1 MSKLGL
7 IIDTA
12 CDVPKEAY
20 QKLNMAMLPLWVH
33 FSDKSYRDLI
43 DIEKDE
49 FYDLL
54 DKELPRTSIPSP
66 TEVKEAIDKE
76 FASGADE
83 VLIITVSSGLSGV
96 NNLSN
101 LAANDYGGKV
111 KVFDTKNV
119 AIGAGFYGYRAA
131 SLRDEGH
138 SADEIIKIMTDDR
151 DNMRSKTYF
160 AIPELDH
167 LIKGG
172 RIGKVQGAIG
182 QILNIKPIITC
193 NMDGI
198 YYAIDKVRGFAKAQK
213 KLIERV
219 KKELS
224 GTKDYYLSICHGSNP
239 EALMLAKE
247 ALKGEVDRAKI
258 YVEEQIAPTL
268 ATHTG
273 RGLLGIAYYKL

>member
-20 QKLNMAMLPLWVH
+20 EKLNVAMLPLWVH

-54 DKELPRTSIPSP
+54 DKEIPKTSTPSP
-66 TEVKEAIDKE
+66 IEVREAIDKE

-83 VLIITVSSGLSGV
+83 VLIITVSSGLSGS
-96 NNLSN
+96 NNLCN
-101 LAANDYGGKV
+101 LAAADYDDKV

-131 SLRDEGH
+131 SLRDEGL

-160 AIPELDH
+160 ATPELDH

-182 QILNIKPIITC
+182 QFLDIKPIITC

-213 KLIERV
+213 NL
-219 KKELS
+219 
-224 GTKDYYLSICHGSNP
+224 
-239 EALMLAKE
+239 
-247 ALKGEVDRAKI
+247 LKGLRKNLAAAKI
-258 YVEEQIAPTL
+258 I
-268 ATHTG
+268 
-273 RGLLGIAYYKL
+273 I